1 MWNER
6 GEADKAL
13 PFITEAFQI
22 VEPLEQIPLESR
34 ILYDWGNVL
43 VNQAD
48 WVNAEQKFQRAYDLW
63 LEREQTENA
72 MLALAGLAYVAYQ
85 QEILTTATDHAEQ
98 LWKTLQESPSLTERV
113 DLKVYWMLG
122 MVWQG
127 LKDSRTEKLWEQ
139 ARALLQE
146 RSVKIEGNEARQMFL
161 QNVPA
166 HQAIL
171 KSS

>member
-43 VNQAD
+43 VNQAE
-48 WVNAEQKFQRAYDLW
+48 WVDAEQKFQRAYDLW
-63 LEREQTENA
+63 LEREQTENT

-85 QEILTTATDHAEQ
+85 QEMQKDAAAHAEQ
-98 LWKTLQESPSLTERV
+98 LWGALQESPSLAERV
-113 DLKVYWMLG
+113 DLTVYWMLG
-122 MVWQG
+122 TVWQG
-127 LKDSRTEKLWEQ
+127 LKDSRTEKLWEK
-139 ARALLQE
+139 ARALLHQRSE
-146 RSVKIEGNEARQMFL
+146 RIEEDGARQMFL
-161 QNVPA
+161 QNVPV
-166 HQAIL
+166 HRAIL
-171 KSS
+171 SSL